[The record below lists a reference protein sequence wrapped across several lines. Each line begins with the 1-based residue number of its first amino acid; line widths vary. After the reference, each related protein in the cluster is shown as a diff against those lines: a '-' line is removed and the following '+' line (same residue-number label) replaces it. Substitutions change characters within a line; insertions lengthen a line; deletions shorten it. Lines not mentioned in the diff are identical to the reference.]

1 MNLLLNSQNSE
12 KDIIKLKENLMKSN
26 KTQSILSTSDIS
38 STVKE
43 ILNTEKEECFE
54 ENIREI
60 LINYYNFQRLK
71 FPKYIFFKVIKYD
84 DKEIEIIQSVEK
96 QVNIRGKKYGCIYS
110 ISNCFIYNSFVLN
123 ISCCMANKN
132 GRNEC

>member
-1 MNLLLNSQNSE
+1 MNLLLNSENSA
-12 KDIIKLKENLMKSN
+12 KDIIKLKENLIKSN

-43 ILNTEKEECFE
+43 ILNTEKEEYFE

-60 LINYYNFQRLK
+60 LVNYYNFQRLK
-71 FPKYIFFKVIKYD
+71 FPKNIFVKVIKYN

-96 QVNIRGKKYGCIYS
+96 
-110 ISNCFIYNSFVLN
+110 
-123 ISCCMANKN
+123 
-132 GRNEC
+132 